1 MCLGLVDTEWG
12 AEFPLSPKTTKQ
24 NVSVD
29 GLELESSSHTV
40 HRQGLCKRKN
50 AQLGSWVLPR
60 VIHATF
66 VCSSAVAACEGLE
79 TVAGSKVPSN
89 VPDDR
94 K

>member
-1 MCLGLVDTEWG
+1 MCLDLADREWR
-12 AEFPLSPKTTKQ
+12 AEFPLSPKTTEQ

-29 GLELESSSHTV
+29 GLDLESSSHTV
-40 HRQGLCKRKN
+40 HRQGLCKRGD

-66 VCSSAVAACEGLE
+66 VCSSAVVACEGLE
-79 TVAGSKVPSN
+79 TVAGSKVPSD
-89 VPDDR
+89 VPNDR